1 MADHGFAFDP
11 GAARQA
17 LALLR
22 PEEPEL
28 SPLPTQPEDQAYL
41 AGRLV
46 AAVELAAGSGGRCR
60 DWSLFDEGYR
70 SVLPEEQR
78 STVALKRLMRTV
90 RELTAL
96 PGVAA
101 RGAATGLL
109 ASTSVL
115 FAEILLADDRTEL
128 GSALEQ
134 LEEARAL
141 FGQTLTQLDGLT
153 VLLRDSLSP
162 G

>member
-1 MADHGFAFDP
+1 MTDHGFALDP

-17 LALLR
+17 LALLHPR
-22 PEEPEL
+22 EPE
-28 SPLPTQPEDQAYL
+28 SPPLPESPDDLAHL

-46 AAVELAAGSGGRCR
+46 ATVELAAGSGGRCR
-60 DWSLFDEGYR
+60 DWTRFDEGYR
-70 SVLPEEQR
+70 SVLPEDQR
-78 STVALKRLMRTV
+78 PTVALKRLMRTV

-109 ASTSVL
+109 ASTSIL
-115 FAEILLADDRTEL
+115 FAEILMADDRTEL
-128 GSALEQ
+128 SSALEQ
-134 LEEARAL
+134 LEEARTL
-141 FGQTLTQLDGLT
+141 FNQTVTQLDNLT